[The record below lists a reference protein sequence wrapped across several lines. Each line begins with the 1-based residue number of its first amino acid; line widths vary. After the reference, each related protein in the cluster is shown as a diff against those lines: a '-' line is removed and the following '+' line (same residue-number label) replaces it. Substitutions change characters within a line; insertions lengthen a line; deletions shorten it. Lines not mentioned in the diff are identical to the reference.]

1 MHRLLLRMKRFLG
14 YLEAISI
21 LLLIGCTMNG
31 FVNVI
36 ARYVFSKPFAW
47 SEELGVLMMI
57 WIVFLSQGILEIQ
70 NDQLRLTILYNA
82 VGTKGRYIIN
92 TFRTILT
99 IVMSCLIVF
108 AGIGIVIRNYNL
120 KIATQALNFPLWI
133 AFLSVPT
140 AFALVSII
148 RIIDPWVLFEHFIQ
162 KEGVNE
168 S

>member
-1 MHRLLLRMKRFLG
+1 MKRFLG

-36 ARYVFSKPFAW
+36 ARYIFAKPLAW

>member
-1 MHRLLLRMKRFLG
+1 MHRLLLGMKRFMRF
-14 YLEAISI
+14 LEAISI
-21 LLLIGCTMNG
+21 LLLIGCTING
-31 FVNVI
+31 FINVI
-36 ARYVFSKPFAW
+36 ARYLFSKPFAW

-57 WIVFLSQGILEIQ
+57 WIVYLSQGILEIQ
-70 NDQLRLTILYNA
+70 NDQLRLTILYNV
-82 VGTKGRYIIN
+82 VGRKGRYAIN
-92 TFRTILT
+92 IFRTILT
-99 IVMSCLIVF
+99 VGMGCFIVSS
-108 AGIGIVIRNYNL
+108 GIGIVIRNYTL

-140 AFALVSII
+140 AFALVSIV